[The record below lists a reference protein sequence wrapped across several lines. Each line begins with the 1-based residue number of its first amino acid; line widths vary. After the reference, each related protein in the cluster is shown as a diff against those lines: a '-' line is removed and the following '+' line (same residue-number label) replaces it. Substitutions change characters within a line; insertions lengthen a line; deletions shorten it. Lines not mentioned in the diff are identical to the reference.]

1 MSEEKTFSIE
11 IIAKGILD
19 SIGDALEDIT
29 KLTVVTTTGKII
41 TATNS
46 KGKSYLEIEE
56 TAINAKTII
65 EIDGDIITRI
75 PVQNQEGETITVDER
90 MLQLH
95 EKNVEMAMQNWQTVI
110 TTLINTVK
118 ALKPNI

>member
-11 IIAKGILD
+11 SIAKGILD